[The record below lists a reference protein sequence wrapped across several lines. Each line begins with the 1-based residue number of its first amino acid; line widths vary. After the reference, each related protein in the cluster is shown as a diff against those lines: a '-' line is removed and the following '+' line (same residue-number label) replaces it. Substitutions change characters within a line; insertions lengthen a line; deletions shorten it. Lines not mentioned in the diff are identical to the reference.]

1 MPERPVNGP
10 ARPPLSLVH
19 GDLDQVLR
27 LNQYRRDHPGVT
39 VCAGPGY
46 WQAQIPQRNGETVI
60 TRYQLKDLLD
70 KLDTLTGPPEGR

>member
-1 MPERPVNGP
+1 MTGPHRP
-10 ARPPLSLVH
+10 RLSLMP
-19 GDLDQVLR
+19 DELDQVLR
-27 LNQYRRDHPGVT
+27 LNRYRRDHPGVT

-70 KLDTLTGPPEGR
+70 KLDTLTGPPESR

>member
-1 MPERPVNGP
+1 VNGP

-60 TRYQLKDLLD
+60 TRYQLRDLLD

>member
-1 MPERPVNGP
+1 MNGP
-10 ARPPLSLVH
+10 ARRPLSLVP

-39 VCAGPGY
+39 ICAGHGY

-60 TRYQLKDLLD
+60 TRYQLRELLD
-70 KLDTLTGPPEGR
+70 KLDALTGRPGGS